1 MRYILGV
8 DLETTGLENKT
19 DVVTEIGAVLWDTQ
33 KNEPIKFFNKLIKID
48 RPVPEM
54 ITKLTGIDDELLN
67 KFGEQPEK
75 VWLDFQEFVKDAD
88 CLIAHNAPFDR
99 GFIEQQ
105 GIKLDKLW
113 IDSSVDV
120 PYDESIQTRKLTHL
134 AADHGLINPF
144 SHRAITDVL
153 TMLQVVSNYD
163 WSEVVT
169 SAKTPNATMRA
180 MVTYEQNQKAKGA
193 GYRWDGDK
201 KIWFKN
207 VKEPMVLNE
216 TLKCKDLGFLSKRIG

>member
-1 MRYILGV
+1 MRYVLGI
-8 DLETTGLENKT
+8 DLETTGLDNKN

-54 ITKLTGIDDELLN
+54 IVKLTGIDDELLN
-67 KFGEQPEK
+67 KFGEESNK
-75 VWLDFQEFVKDAD
+75 VWLDLKEFIKDAD

-99 GFIEQQ
+99 GFIEQH
-105 GIKLDKLW
+105 GFKIDKLW

-134 AADHGLINPF
+134 AAEHGFVNPF
-144 SHRAITDVL
+144 SHRAVTDVL

-163 WSEVVT
+163 WSEVIT
-169 SAKTPNATMRA
+169 NAQTPNATMRA
-180 MVTYEQNQKAKGA
+180 MVTYDQNKKAKDA
-193 GYRWDGDK
+193 GYRWDGEK

-207 VKEPMVLNE
+207 VKEPLTLVE
-216 TLKCKDLGFLSKRIG
+216 TLKCKELGFLSKRIG